1 MPKESRSNSII
12 LEFLR
17 CFVFHQRKKQRSKE
31 VKEISNLFKNKKMAP
46 CWNIMCQK
54 NRFEMIQNLDVHRG
68 GKKKKTQMCH
78 NGRERLHKTSS
89 ESTFL
94 CCYPIFP
101 SLSKVIPLQI
111 NFHPCTYS
119 PCII

>member
-17 CFVFHQRKKQRSKE
+17 CFVFHQRKKESETQGD
-31 VKEISNLFKNKKMAP
+31 KEISNLFKNKKMAP
-46 CWNIMCQK
+46 CWNIMCQR
-54 NRFEMIQNLDVHRG
+54 NRFEMIQNLDVHR
-68 GKKKKTQMCH
+68 KKNNRCAIMEEKDCTKPVP
-78 NGRERLHKTSS
+78 

-94 CCYPIFP
+94 CCYPFFP